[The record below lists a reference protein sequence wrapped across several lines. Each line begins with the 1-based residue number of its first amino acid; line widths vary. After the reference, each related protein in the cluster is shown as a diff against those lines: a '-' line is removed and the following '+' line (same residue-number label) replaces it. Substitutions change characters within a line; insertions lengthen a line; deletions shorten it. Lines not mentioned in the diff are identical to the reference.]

1 MNVIYKVIQEQF
13 KNAEDEDGNYP
24 SSPSNTVLG
33 ALTPKS
39 ISKEPIISKI
49 EMSTHN
55 KGIKIKIPHHIEDI
69 PFRRQD
75 KRILNARKKRIVDR
89 KLIILLNVMGFFILI
104 MGLVVFA
111 LFFILK
117 EDYKRTKI
125 FLVLGPVLAVIG
137 FVVMMFSIEVCVRLI
152 RSIKREKDPE
162 IDEIE
167 NVHHIKHWVHP
178 ELIPF
183 GWGHRDSIIES
194 SFNEGEELGYTFKPK
209 EEVSKECS
217 LSKAIVEI
225 STDNKPVCHSGINP
239 PELTIVPSSPA
250 QDSRVNLEESSSS
263 LLKKKP

>member
-75 KRILNARKKRIVDR
+75 KRILNARKKRI
-89 KLIILLNVMGFFILI
+89 
-104 MGLVVFA
+104 
-111 LFFILK
+111 

-183 GWGHRDSIIES
+183 GWGHRD
-194 SFNEGEELGYTFKPK
+194 T
-209 EEVSKECS
+209 KECS